1 MLHDRLLPL
10 AEHHLFVYVLKRVFV
25 PRRVYDQNT
34 RRFKLHLSLK
44 EKYDLIIAHEE
55 RFAYRLGMEI
65 IQKPEVSVWMILIPL
80 LFLHHI
86 YKINQYKTDIRS
98 FAQKMMIPKKKALDK
113 AYDEAS
119 AGRKIP
125 YQVRDYFP
133 GLDLNSEQ
141 DKILAEKQVRV
152 IQVMEAHYLAL
163 LKTSGRSFEEIFK
176 NVYRSRSRYRNYLS
190 NLEKN
195 EKALNDFIKK
205 NIHTSVESRQVIKEI
220 EKSCRRLRQEELN
233 RLP

>member
-1 MLHDRLLPL
+1 M
-10 AEHHLFVYVLKRVFV
+10 
-25 PRRVYDQNT
+25 
-34 RRFKLHLSLK
+34 HLSLK
-44 EKYDLIIAHEE
+44 EKYDLIVAHEE
-55 RFAYRLGMEI
+55 RFAYRLGKEI
-65 IQKPEVSVWMILIPL
+65 IKKPEVSVWMILIPL

-86 YKINQYKTDIRS
+86 YRINQYKTGIRT
-98 FAQKMMIPKKKALDK
+98 FAQKIMIPNKTALDK
-113 AYDEAS
+113 AYDETS

-133 GLDLNSEQ
+133 RLELNSKK

-152 IQVMEAHYLAL
+152 IQVMEAHYSAL

-176 NVYRSRSRYRNYLS
+176 NVYRSRSRYQNYLS

-195 EKALNDFIKK
+195 EKALNEFIK
-205 NIHTSVESRQVIKEI
+205 NNMQTSVESKQVIKEM
-220 EKSCRRLRQEELN
+220 EKSCMRLREEELN